1 MSPVTIAVIGIIL
14 MLLIM
19 FLRMP
24 VGFAMALG
32 GFLGMLYF
40 LSPQAAFHI
49 LATDIWVQFSS
60 YGLTVVPLFIFMGYI
75 CFNSGISV
83 RLYDTAYKWVG
94 QMRGGIA
101 MATIVADEFFAAICG
116 SNTATA
122 ATMGTVALPQMKK
135 YGYDPA
141 LSTSTVATGGTLG
154 VVIPP
159 SVVLIVIGLQTQQ
172 SIVKLFFGG
181 IFPGILLG
189 VLFLITIYILCRWK
203 PHFGPAGEKTSLKE
217 KIAAFPG
224 VLEVLALFALV
235 LGGLYAGWF
244 TPTEAGAAGAFG
256 AIIIALVRRELN
268 WQRFTKSISETLR
281 TSCMV
286 MVLVT
291 GAVIFGR
298 FLTATRLPFLLA
310 DWASALPIPH
320 VGILAVVLLIY
331 IIGGC
336 LMDALGFLIV
346 TIPIFFPLL
355 IALGYDPIWSGIIL
369 MMATT
374 MGAITPPVGI
384 NVYVVK
390 GLAPDV
396 PLETIFKGV
405 SYYLVACI
413 ISLILLVVFP
423 QIALFLPGLL
433 R

>member
-1 MSPVTIAVIGIIL
+1 MSPTVVAIIGIVA

-19 FLRMP
+19 FLRLP
-24 VGFAMALG
+24 VGFAMALA
-32 GFLGMLYF
+32 GFLGMSYLIS
-40 LSPQAAFHI
+40 LEAACYM
-49 LATDIWVQFSS
+49 LAIDIWEQFSA
-60 YGLTVVPLFIFMGYI
+60 YGLSVIPLFIFMGYI

-94 QMRGGIA
+94 QLRGGIA
-101 MATIVADEFFAAICG
+101 MSTIVASEFFAAICG

-122 ATMGTVALPQMKK
+122 ATMGTVALPQMKR
-135 YGYDPA
+135 YNYDPV
-141 LSTSTVATGGTLG
+141 LSTSTVAIGGTLG

-159 SVVLIVIGLQTQQ
+159 SVVLIVIGLQTGQ
-172 SIVKLFFGG
+172 SITKLFFGG
-181 IFPGILLG
+181 IFPGIVLG
-189 VLFLITIYILCRWK
+189 LLFLITIYIICRWK
-203 PHFGPAGEKTSLKE
+203 PHLGPAGAKTSFKE

-224 VLEVLALFALV
+224 VLEVLVLFALV

-256 AIIIALVRRELN
+256 AIVIALARRELT
-268 WQRFTKSISETLR
+268 WQRFTRSVVDTLSI
-281 TSCMV
+281 SCMV

-298 FLTATRLPFLLA
+298 FMAASRLPFELA
-310 DWASALPIPH
+310 EWAAALPISP
-320 VGILAVVLLIY
+320 VSILAIVLLIY
-331 IIGGC
+331 LIGGC
-336 LMDALGFLIV
+336 FMDALGFLVI

-355 IALGYDPIWSGIIL
+355 IAVGYDPLWTGIIL

-374 MGAITPPVGI
+374 IGAITPPVGV

-405 SYYLVACI
+405 GFYFAACI
-413 ISLILLVVFP
+413 VSLILLVVFP
-423 QIALFLPGLL
+423 QIALFLPGLVK
-433 R
+433 